1 MGNKFNRKKY
11 SIMSLNRASSIGFLL
26 LGCLLLLSPVQADE
40 LKDIHQL
47 ASRGQGAAAL
57 KRIDSYIS
65 AHPQDV
71 QAQFMKGVILAEQ
84 GKRDDA
90 IKTFSELTQK
100 YPNLP
105 EPYNNLAVLYA
116 DRGEYDKAKAALEIA
131 IKTHPSY
138 ATAHENLG
146 DIYARMASEAYDKAL
161 QLDGGNTRA
170 QNKLS
175 LITELLPA
183 TSKPTTLAQTAEP
196 AKETP
201 KPANVLTPSAAKP
214 AMPAKTETKPVTPA
228 NSEETTQAAT
238 PAKPEPQKPAAS
250 KPAADPSKAITT
262 AVKEWA
268 KAWSSQNVQRY
279 LASYADNFQAP
290 GGDRKAWEETRR
302 QRVGSPEKI
311 RVDISNLRV
320 KLEGDDTAKAS
331 FRQSYRTG
339 RTSLRT
345 DKTLIMKKV
354 GDDWLIEQEL
364 TDR

>member
-1 MGNKFNRKKY
+1 MRNKFNRKKY
-11 SIMSLNRASSIGFLL
+11 SIMSFNRASSIGFVV
-26 LGCLLLLSPVQADE
+26 LGCLLLLSPAQADE

-47 ASRGQGAAAL
+47 ASKGQAAAAL

-90 IKTFSELTQK
+90 IKIFSALTQK

-116 DRGEYDKAKAALEIA
+116 DRGEYDKARAALEIA

-161 QLDGGNTRA
+161 QLDGDNARA

-183 TSKPTTLAQTAEP
+183 ASKPTALAQATEP
-196 AKETP
+196 AKPAP
-201 KPANVLTPSAAKP
+201 KPVTALTPSAPKP
-214 AMPAKTETKPVTPA
+214 
-228 NSEETTQAAT
+228 TQ
-238 PAKPEPQKPAAS
+238 PAKPETKPSPPAKSEEPTQTASSPKPEPVKPAAS
-250 KPAADPSKAITT
+250 ASPADANKAITT
-262 AVKEWA
+262 AVKAWA
-268 KAWSSQNVQRY
+268 KAWSSQDVDRY
-279 LASYADNFQAP
+279 LASYADSFQAP

-302 QRVGSPEKI
+302 ERVGSPQKI
-311 RVDISNLRV
+311 RVDINDLRI
-320 KLEGDDTAKAS
+320 KLEGDDSAKAS

-354 GDDWLIEQEL
+354 GDSWLIEQEL

>member
-1 MGNKFNRKKY
+1 MRNKFNRKKY
-11 SIMSLNRASSIGFLL
+11 SIMSLNRASSIGFLM
-26 LGCLLLLSPVQADE
+26 LGCLLLLSPAHADE
-40 LKDIHQL
+40 LQDIHQL
-47 ASRGQGAAAL
+47 ASKGQAAAAL
-57 KRIDSYIS
+57 KRIDNYIN
-65 AHPQDV
+65 ANPQDV

-90 IKTFSELTQK
+90 IKIFSAITQK
-100 YPNLP
+100 HPNLP

-116 DRGEYDKAKAALEIA
+116 DRGDYDKAKAALEIA

-161 QLDGGNTRA
+161 QLDGDNARA

-183 TSKPTTLAQTAEP
+183 SSKQTVLAQATEP
-196 AKETP
+196 AKTAP
-201 KPANVLTPSAAKP
+201 KPSTALTPSAPKPVTPVKPEIKP
-214 AMPAKTETKPVTPA
+214 APPAKTEAPVQ
-228 NSEETTQAAT
+228 SAA
-238 PAKPEPQKPAAS
+238 PAKPEPAKPAAS
-250 KPAADPSKAITT
+250 TPPADASKAIAAT
-262 AVKEWA
+262 VKAWA
-268 KAWSSQNVQRY
+268 KAWSSQDVEKY
-279 LASYADNFQAP
+279 LASYADSFQAP

-302 QRVGSPEKI
+302 QRVGSPQKI
-311 RVDISNLRV
+311 RVDISGLRI
-320 KLEGDDTAKAS
+320 KLESDDTAKAS

-345 DKTLIMKKV
+345 DKTLVMKKV
-354 GDDWLIEQEL
+354 GDSWLIEQEL

>member
-1 MGNKFNRKKY
+1 MRIEFHRKKY
-11 SIMSLNRASSIGFLL
+11 SMMSLNRAPSIGLLL
-26 LGCLLLLSPVQADE
+26 LGCLLLLSPAQADE
-40 LKDIHQL
+40 LKDIHEL
-47 ASRGQGAAAL
+47 ASRGQTAAAL

-71 QAQFMKGVILAEQ
+71 QAQFTKGVILAEQ

-90 IKTFSELTQK
+90 IKIFSGLTQK

-116 DRGEYDKAKAALEIA
+116 DRGDYDKAKAALEIA

-161 QLDGGNTRA
+161 QLDNDNTRA

-175 LITELLPA
+175 LITELLPS
-183 TSKPTTLAQTAEP
+183 TSRPTILAQAAQKPTVVP
-196 AKETP
+196 KP
-201 KPANVLTPSAAKP
+201 KPATPP
-214 AMPAKTETKPVTPA
+214 APPTIGNPASPAKTEPKPASTKSEEPSQTPATKP
-228 NSEETTQAAT
+228 E
-238 PAKPEPQKPAAS
+238 AS
-250 KPAADPSKAITT
+250 KPAPSAADPGKAVAA

-268 KAWSSQNVQRY
+268 QAWSSQNVQRY
-279 LASYADNFQAP
+279 LASYADTFQAP
-290 GGDRKAWEETRR
+290 GGDRKAWEATRR
-302 QRVGSPEKI
+302 ERVSSPQKI

-320 KLEGDDTAKAS
+320 KLEGDDKAKAS

-339 RTSLRT
+339 NTSLRT
-345 DKTLIMKKV
+345 DKTLVMKKV
-354 GDDWLIEQEL
+354 GGDWLIEQEL